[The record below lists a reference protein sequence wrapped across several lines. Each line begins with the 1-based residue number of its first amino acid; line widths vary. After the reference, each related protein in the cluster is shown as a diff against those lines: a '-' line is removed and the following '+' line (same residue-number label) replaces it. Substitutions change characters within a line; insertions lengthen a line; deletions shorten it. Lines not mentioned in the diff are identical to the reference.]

1 MSDQDTGPSTPQRPI
16 FPNSD
21 GVAEETPRTPSGLG
35 LLSTPPRRPP
45 RSLKRPREAD
55 IDASEYR
62 GSSPLRLFQTPPLRP
77 PRRARFST
85 GFTGLADPSPES
97 MASSNLRP
105 EGIPETSRSPA
116 SSAEKPR
123 PKKPVGEQ
131 LGRQE
136 GEQQESQSGEHVV
149 ELTKEPIVEQA
160 EEKDEERLVQRVEEE
175 NEGQAKERIGERVE
189 DEAEDEA
196 ESAEVQF
203 QSYNYEVMRHEE
215 NESQD
220 EAEQGTA
227 RRADIT
233 STQEKV
239 RDASSRCVTPAPVDV
254 SPRTG
259 QKEPH
264 LNTHHDGPGEEPFQ
278 LSD

>member
-21 GVAEETPRTPSGLG
+21 GAAEETPRTPSGLG

-55 IDASEYR
+55 VDAPEAR

-97 MASSNLRP
+97 VASSNLRP
-105 EGIPETSRSPA
+105 EGIPERSRSPA

-123 PKKPVGEQ
+123 PTNPVSEQ

-136 GEQQESQSGEHVV
+136 RDQEESQSGEHVV
-149 ELTKEPIVEQA
+149 ELTKEPTVEQA
-160 EEKDEERLVQRVEEE
+160 EEKDEDRLVQPVEEE
-175 NEGQAKERIGERVE
+175 NEEQAQERIGERVE

-196 ESAEVQF
+196 ESADVRF
-203 QSYNYEVMRHEE
+203 QSHNCKVIRHQE
-215 NESQD
+215 NESKD

-227 RRADIT
+227 HRADIA

-239 RDASSRCVTPAPVDV
+239 RNANSSCLTLAPMDV

-264 LNTHHDGPGEEPFQ
+264 LITLHDGSGEEPFQ